1 MILKHFLL
9 YSEADDGIAD
19 VEKSFTFQSR
29 CITAL
34 YERCFSKFQN
44 ENIKQINI
52 FCVKDSPNPTLTIVD
67 GFCDVEIHYDV
78 SEFFKLE
85 DKEKKE
91 LVLVI
96 LKQGIDK
103 VVKLNNWESKP
114 FDDAYNCVK
123 VEKHKNEYVW
133 KKPKSSPNRNYKAEV
148 FIDHGLY
155 LCEIYLVVKDKNGN
169 EIVKKLV
176 SSTKPDELIFSHYL
190 GELNWLSN
198 YEVALFNRPKS
209 NYVSVNIKEV
219 LFNGCK
225 S

>member
-1 MILKHFLL
+1 MINLILKHFLL
-9 YSEADDGIAD
+9 YSENDNGVAD
-19 VEKSFTFQSR
+19 VEKSFSFQSR

-34 YERCFSKFQN
+34 FEKCFLKFYT

-52 FCVKDSPNPTLTIVD
+52 FCVKGSPKPTLTIID
-67 GFCDVEIHYDV
+67 GFCDVEIDYDV
-78 SEFFKLE
+78 SEFFNLA
-85 DKEKKE
+85 DQEKKE
-91 LVLVI
+91 AILEV

-103 VVKLNNWESKP
+103 VVQLNNWESRP

-123 VEKHKNEYVW
+123 KINYKNEYVW
-133 KKPKSSPNRNYKAEV
+133 RKPKSSPNRNYKAEV

-155 LCEIYLVVKDKNGN
+155 SCEINLVVKDKIGQ
-169 EIVKKLV
+169 EMVKKLV

-209 NYVSVNIKEV
+209 NYVFVNIKEV
-219 LFNGCK
+219 LL